1 MDETYWVYVNFLW
14 VNFQERL
21 YHSCSIK
28 WHSRSD
34 ISDVECD
41 STLTI
46 AKLTHFCDL
55 YECVC
60 ELNREVKL
68 SQVLYAYRI
77 LVYVHECSTLVKTV
91 NRIGLTMD
99 IHFSTYIGSI
109 GPTVL
114 KLSFLLSLTSFTQ
127 PLKPKVKHFYQSLLQ
142 PTLSW

>member
-1 MDETYWVYVNFLW
+1 MNETYWVYANFML
-14 VNFQERL
+14 VSFQERL

-28 WHSRSD
+28 WYSRSD

-77 LVYVHECSTLVKTV
+77 F
-91 NRIGLTMD
+91 N
-99 IHFSTYIGSI
+99 
-109 GPTVL
+109 
-114 KLSFLLSLTSFTQ
+114 
-127 PLKPKVKHFYQSLLQ
+127 
-142 PTLSW
+142 